1 MSVTDKRIQS
11 SQETA
16 VRTAMTKEVTNMGI
30 EMTMADMM
38 KIIITGEMS
47 KRLSN
52 AAKVIVPIKR
62 VEVRKTEVLEMGE
75 GGQDVSIVPQPEPEV
90 EEQPAEPAEGEPAPV
105 EETAEEE
112 EIPAEGEEK

>member
-1 MSVTDKRIQS
+1 
-11 SQETA
+11 
-16 VRTAMTKEVTNMGI
+16 
-30 EMTMADMM
+30 
-38 KIIITGEMS
+38 MS

-90 EEQPAEPAEGEPAPV
+90 EEQPAEPVEGEPALA

-112 EIPAEGEEK
+112 EIPAEGEEQ